1 MVSIVISIH
10 VIVCVAMCIIILL
23 QQGKGAE
30 VGAVFGGSSQTVF
43 GASGAGNALTK
54 ATWAFAIIFFASLDF
69 PGARVVA
76 ARDRQYFRRRPVFVG
91 AGGHRDA
98 GVEAGAQERGSRGA
112 CYGGSQSRR
121 CSDAVVDKV
130 VAVIFATAPER
141 SDPRPRSGAVRMT
154 RGWWNGRHASLRG
167 WW

>member
-54 ATWAFAIIFFASLDF
+54 
-69 PGARVVA
+69 
-76 ARDRQYFRRRPVFVG
+76 
-91 AGGHRDA
+91 
-98 GVEAGAQERGSRGA
+98 GSWLL
-112 CYGGSQSRR
+112 
-121 CSDAVVDKV
+121 
-130 VAVIFATAPER
+130 AVIFFSTSIFLAYASARRVTGSIFDSGSPTSVMPASKAAPKNANPAAPAPAGANPAAPATPG
-141 SDPRPRSGAVRMT
+141 ST
-154 RGWWNGRHASLRG
+154 K
-167 WW
+167 

>member
-54 ATWAFAIIFFASLDF
+54 ATWALAIIFFASSIFLALAS
-69 PGARVVA
+69 ARRVTGSIFEGRPFSSA
-76 ARDRQYFRRRPVFVG
+76 ASSVMPASKQPPKNANPAAPAP
-91 AGGHRDA
+91 AGHNP
-98 GVEAGAQERGSRGA
+98 AGAVTPGST
-112 CYGGSQSRR
+112 
-121 CSDAVVDKV
+121 K
-130 VAVIFATAPER
+130 
-141 SDPRPRSGAVRMT
+141 
-154 RGWWNGRHASLRG
+154 
-167 WW
+167 

>member
-54 ATWAFAIIFFASLDF
+54 ATWGLAIIFFASSIFLALAS
-69 PGARVVA
+69 ARRVTGSIFEGRSAPSVMPA
-76 ARDRQYFRRRPVFVG
+76 SKQAPKNANPAMPAP
-91 AGGHRDA
+91 AGHNP
-98 GVEAGAQERGSRGA
+98 AGAVTPSSA
-112 CYGGSQSRR
+112 
-121 CSDAVVDKV
+121 K
-130 VAVIFATAPER
+130 
-141 SDPRPRSGAVRMT
+141 
-154 RGWWNGRHASLRG
+154 
-167 WW
+167 